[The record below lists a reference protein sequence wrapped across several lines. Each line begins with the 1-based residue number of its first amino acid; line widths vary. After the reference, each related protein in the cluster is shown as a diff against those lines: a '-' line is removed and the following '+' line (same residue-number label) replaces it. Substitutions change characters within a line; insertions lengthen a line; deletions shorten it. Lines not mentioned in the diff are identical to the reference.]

1 MDYQGQKHIYVVA
14 ETTGHTQFM
23 SHYLSLGIE
32 LSLQV
37 FILNV

>member
-1 MDYQGQKHIYVVA
+1 MGYQGQHNIYVVA
-14 ETTGHTQFM
+14 GTTGHTQFM
-23 SHYLSLGIE
+23 AHCLSLSIQ

>member
-1 MDYQGQKHIYVVA
+1 MGYEGQKHIYVVA
-14 ETTGHTQFM
+14 ETGNTQFM
-23 SHYLSLGIE
+23 AHYLSIIE